1 MFRKFKLTG
10 DVAGI
15 ASSREIIHIKNS
27 ERRFNIVKGW
37 MGRILRVDLTT
48 GEYEKIPTMDYA
60 EKYLG
65 GRGLASR
72 LYWEKVKPETA
83 AFDPGNRLIF
93 MTGPLAAAGAQGCSR
108 ISVSGKSPMAYP
120 EGYCYGSL
128 GGFFPAEVKMAG
140 WDGIVLDGRADRPLY
155 LVVEDGSVA
164 LKDAAH
170 LWGKTA
176 CSAEEMIE
184 KEHGP
189 KARFVT
195 TGPAGENLVRTATL
209 YASHKGTVTAGFGA
223 VMASKNL
230 KAIVVRG
237 TARPSAAY
245 PERVKE
251 LAAYTRELK
260 STVSLA
266 ILPKIGMTGHG
277 HLVEAL
283 GQRHCYQC
291 ALTCSK
297 YVYRI
302 GRSRDMTGLRGCQS
316 MEFYLP
322 WIYGQKEEIKTF
334 FDAPE
339 LANDYSI
346 GTFELGPMIE
356 WLWACYQKG
365 VYTDDELG
373 LPLSKTGSRE
383 FLEKLLRAI
392 SFREGF
398 GDLLAEGMVRIR
410 NRVKPE
416 AAALFPRSVAP
427 IGSTDGVPPR
437 VYITHALI
445 YPFEPRMHP
454 IGVHEIDYLAI
465 PWSIYQ
471 QDPSLPGLTPEHYL
485 EIARKWWGS
494 EEAADQTHYRG
505 KATAARNIQ
514 NRTYLRDSL
523 GLCDF
528 VYPITYSFSRFGPVG
543 DPDLEGKIF
552 TAITGQPASDLDD
565 YAERIFNMQRLI
577 RVREGHQVPED
588 DYPPDFNFTEKFEL
602 SIHGTTM
609 TMPGPGARPVDA
621 TGRVLDRD
629 RFAEML
635 GEYYD
640 LRGWN
645 RSTGLPKPETLRKL
659 GMDDMMAAVATMNES
674 TGAIREEEGRQ
685 R

>member
-1 MFRKFKLTG
+1 MFRKFKLTR
-10 DVAGI
+10 DETVI
-15 ASSREIIHIKNS
+15 ASSRKILHIKKS
-27 ERRFNIVKGW
+27 ERRFNIVNGW
-37 MGRILRVDLTT
+37 VGRILRVDLTT
-48 GEYEKIPTMDYA
+48 GEFEKIPTMDYA
-60 EKYLG
+60 ERYLG

-72 LYWEKVKPETA
+72 LYWEQVRPETA

-108 ISVSGKSPMAYP
+108 MSVSGKSPMAYP

-128 GGFFPAEVKMAG
+128 GGFFPAEVKKAG
-140 WDGIVLDGRADRPLY
+140 LDGIVLDGRADRPLC
-155 LVVEDGSVA
+155 LVVEYENVV

-176 CSAEEMIE
+176 CSVEDIIK
-184 KEHGP
+184 KEHGH
-189 KARFVT
+189 KARF
-195 TGPAGENLVRTATL
+195 G
-209 YASHKGTVTAGFGA
+209 
-223 VMASKNL
+223 
-230 KAIVVRG
+230 
-237 TARPSAAY
+237 
-245 PERVKE
+245 VKE

-260 STVSLA
+260 NTVSLA

-302 GRSRDMTGLRGCQS
+302 GRNRDMTGLRGCQS
-316 MEFYLP
+316 MEYYLP

-383 FLEKLLRAI
+383 FLESLLRSIA
-392 SFREGF
+392 FREGF

-410 NRVKPE
+410 NRVKTE
-416 AAALFPRSVAP
+416 AAALFPNSVAP
-427 IGSTDGVPPR
+427 IGSMDGVPPR

-465 PWSIYQ
+465 PWNVHM
-471 QDPSLPGLTPEHYL
+471 QDPSSPGLKPEHYL

-577 RVREGHQVPED
+577 RVREGHQVPKD
-588 DYPPDFNFTEKFEL
+588 DYPPEFNFTEKFEL
-602 SIHGTTM
+602 SIHGTAM

-621 TGRVLDRD
+621 TGRVLDRNKCV
-629 RFAEML
+629 EML

-640 LRGWN
+640 LRGWS

-659 GMDDMMAAVATMNES
+659 GMDDMMDAVATMSKS
-674 TGAIREEEGRQ
+674 TGAIREEEERQ